1 MSVKLVLKRV
11 GMFAVVAALALWTV
25 AALLPIVS
33 AVLAS
38 VKTTDAITASPLGL
52 PSNPTF
58 DNFTRAWNG
67 PLYGVPLWKTVINSA
82 IAVSVGVGLGVS
94 AGTAAGY
101 ALARNPRTLSWLNR
115 YFVLL
120 LTVPQIV
127 IWVPLFSLASDL
139 NVVSNPAA
147 LGLVYAALVIPLSTV
162 LMRTYFA
169 SFPLDLIEAAK
180 VDGASETRALVR
192 IVIPMSKGIIGLVAL
207 LQAIMLWNELAL
219 AVILL
224 LDPDSQTIPVGLTQF
239 RSQFQVQLGP
249 QFAGLVLAIVP
260 MIMLY
265 LITNRRIVSGMRLGA
280 LR

>member
-1 MSVKLVLKRV
+1 ML
-11 GMFAVVAALALWTV
+11 AVVAALATWAL
-25 AALLPIVS
+25 AALLPVVS

-38 VKTTDAITASPLGL
+38 VKTTAGITASPLGL
-52 PSNPTF
+52 PASPTF
-58 DNFTRAWNG
+58 ENFTQAWNG
-67 PLYGVPLWKTVINSA
+67 PLYGVPLWKTVINSTV
-82 IAVSVGVGLGVS
+82 AVSVGVGVGVS
-94 AGTAAGY
+94 AGTVAGY

-139 NVVSNPAA
+139 NVLSRPVA
-147 LGLVYAALVIPLSTV
+147 LGLIYAALVIPLSTV

-180 VDGASETRALVR
+180 VDGASETYALAR
-192 IVIPMSKGIIGLVAL
+192 IVIPMSKGTIGLVAL

-224 LDPDSQTIPVGLTQF
+224 LEPGSQTIPLGLTQF
-239 RSQFQVQLGP
+239 RSQLQVELGP

-260 MIMLY
+260 MVILY
-265 LITNRRIVSGMRLGA
+265 LVTNRRIVSGMRLGA